1 MTLSVHG
8 VFLRNVH
15 NSVRQTNKETYNSY
29 VHSPLN
35 INPQNYALINPYII
49 MILFLYMNGTL

>member
-8 VFLRNVH
+8 VFLRNIH
-15 NSVRQTNKETYNSY
+15 ISVRQTNKESYNSY

-35 INPQNYALINPYII
+35 INPQNMP
-49 MILFLYMNGTL
+49 